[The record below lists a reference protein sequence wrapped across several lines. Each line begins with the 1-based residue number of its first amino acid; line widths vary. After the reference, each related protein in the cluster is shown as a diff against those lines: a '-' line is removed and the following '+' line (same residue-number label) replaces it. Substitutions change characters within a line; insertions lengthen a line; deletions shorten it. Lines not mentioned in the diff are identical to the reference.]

1 MKTFAH
7 YLTESQ
13 KTFKFKIKVAEE
25 LSDETLDKIERGLQ
39 MYKLVDISKPKR
51 LPIQQNP
58 VNFETL
64 GAVEVNV
71 MEVET
76 AYPATIEQ
84 VKTVIETCGGIPAKH
99 IFVHTEAQEQD
110 IVRITADKDGKP
122 LLMQDYE
129 KSDEKVQEL
138 YGDENIKITL
148 KALEDGKR
156 KYEFEVNNKEKFA
169 STNQIPQGVLS
180 PVGSKQNKIPDP
192 MKRK

>member
-1 MKTFAH
+1 
-7 YLTESQ
+7 
-13 KTFKFKIKVAEE
+13 
-25 LSDETLDKIERGLQ
+25 
-39 MYKLVDISKPKR
+39 
-51 LPIQQNP
+51 
-58 VNFETL
+58 
-64 GAVEVNV
+64 
-71 MEVET
+71 
-76 AYPATIEQ
+76 
-84 VKTVIETCGGIPAKH
+84 
-99 IFVHTEAQEQD
+99 
-110 IVRITADKDGKP
+110 
-122 LLMQDYE
+122 MQDYE